1 MCMKKLFLTLLF
13 IGAIFTNIDAQNNIK
28 KNENSFIKDRISFNI
43 GGGYNSR
50 PSYYEYDRIVM
61 SFEGLYGFN
70 NWLEAGAYFS
80 YLTESFVNTYY
91 CEPGRVNVLDYGLKG
106 RAHILPLIIKP
117 SFYMVDIY
125 GNLEVGGHSVFYR
138 NRMGMNIDNNT
149 QFCVNAGGGI
159 GFNFNK
165 FFGIFYECNYSNI
178 YKLNHRYGFMFRF

>member
-1 MCMKKLFLTLLF
+1 MKKLFLTLLL

-91 CEPGRVNVLDYGLKG
+91 CTT
-106 RAHILPLIIKP
+106 IIFLIMTSSIQ
-117 SFYMVDIY
+117 
-125 GNLEVGGHSVFYR
+125 
-138 NRMGMNIDNNT
+138 NIMYFIN
-149 QFCVNAGGGI
+149 
-159 GFNFNK
+159 
-165 FFGIFYECNYSNI
+165 IF
-178 YKLNHRYGFMFRF
+178 L